1 MLTAESVGDIDGV
14 ADLRAVA
21 EMRAL
26 DVLLKI
32 VVDGDDEADLG
43 AEDVADALDP
53 IVVVRVERGDRDGV
67 IIVENDAIVVF
78 VSVMRPEMDE
88 S

>member
-1 MLTAESVGDIDGV
+1 MLAAESVGEIEGV

-32 VVDGDDEADLG
+32 VVDGEDDADLG
-43 AEDVADALDP
+43 AENVADALDS
-53 IVVVRVERGDRDGV
+53 IVIERVKRGDAD
-67 IIVENDAIVVF
+67 
-78 VSVMRPEMDE
+78 
-88 S
+88 